1 MASSSHSPPIVVKTE
16 PVDTV
21 FEDVAGEAE
30 AQMATT
36 KHRRIGSQ
44 PVSPIVMGFDPS
56 SHASDAMAMDTVLK
70 SLDLK
75 REQEALI
82 KSRRAGGGS
91 FDLRSTTA
99 ACVRLFPDTADCAET
114 RSLPVAARR
123 TTAVT

>member
-1 MASSSHSPPIVVKTE
+1 MRASLTSDDPDLRRASHSPPVVVKTE

-30 AQMATT
+30 AQMAS
-36 KHRRIGSQ
+36 KRRRVGEDQ
-44 PVSPIVMGFDPS
+44 PPSPIVMGFDPS
-56 SHASDAMAMDTVLK
+56 SRAGDAMAMDTVLK

-91 FDLRSTTA
+91 FDGRAVVTAYVELLRA
-99 ACVRLFPDTADCAET
+99 H
-114 RSLPVAARR
+114 
-123 TTAVT
+123 